1 MANERSLVEEQ
12 NRYDRILELAP
23 AKEAVSIE
31 IAFVFVITWSLD
43 INYWWPENVKDT
55 ITSTVEF
62 DISRLQCKTT
72 RVEKTN
78 DNENGA

>member
-62 DISRLQCKTT
+62 DISRL
-72 RVEKTN
+72 
-78 DNENGA
+78 